1 MFLFAIK
8 TLNSPATAFALFL
21 YEQVCALISKKEKYS
36 SGCVQRWKPGRL
48 SRSRLCSSRGVSRES
63 REGAVSFARPRAA
76 CRCFSP
82 GPHSRTWLPHPPQTS
97 CGILT
102 EARAGVCCF
111 FFFFSGFLQFLFLHT
126 NMRGKKGLG
135 RGGTGRKCLEKIIW
149 HTYNIINITS
159 KNI

>member
-63 REGAVSFARPRAA
+63 REGAVSFAWHRAA

-102 EARAGVCCF
+102 EARAGVCFFCF
-111 FFFFSGFLQFLFLHT
+111 FFLVDSCSFFFFTPTCGGR
-126 NMRGKKGLG
+126 RGWGEVEQEG
-135 RGGTGRKCLEKIIW
+135 
-149 HTYNIINITS
+149 NV
-159 KNI
+159 